1 MEIFAVIVGIGI
13 GYAIYRKKRQNREE
27 DFEEKNRYKSRNS
40 GYITRNM
47 SCDVP
52 RPAAADDKLREI
64 HQAIRAGERALDSLD
79 EAKKQ
84 LNSARNWGIYDLT
97 GGGVFSSIIKH
108 RKISSANE
116 WMSLANHNL
125 RSFARELR
133 DVDDADLQV
142 DTGSLVS
149 MLDIFCDNFF
159 SDLMVQRRI
168 NDTRARIDDLYGR
181 VYNAVKALKRRAMA

>member
-1 MEIFAVIVGIGI
+1 MEILAVIVGIGI
-13 GYAIYRKKRQNREE
+13 VYAIYRKNRQNREE
-27 DFEEKNRYKSRNS
+27 DFEEEGRYKSRNS

-47 SCDVP
+47 SCDIP
-52 RPAAADDKLREI
+52 RPAAADDELQEI
-64 HQAIRAGERALDSLD
+64 HQAIRAGERALNSLE

-84 LNSARNWGIYDLT
+84 LNSARNWGIYDLV
-97 GGGVFSSIIKH
+97 GGGVFSSIVKH
-108 RKISSANE
+108 SKISSANE
-116 WMSLANHNL
+116 WMSLANRDL
-125 RSFARELR
+125 RNFARELR
-133 DVDDADLQV
+133 DVDDEDLQV

-168 NDTRARIDDLYGR
+168 NDARAQIDDLYGR